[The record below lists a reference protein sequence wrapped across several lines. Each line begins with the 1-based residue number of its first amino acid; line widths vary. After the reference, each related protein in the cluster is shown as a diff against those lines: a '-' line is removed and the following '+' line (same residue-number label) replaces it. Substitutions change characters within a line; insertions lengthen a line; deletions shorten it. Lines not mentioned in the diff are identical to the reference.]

1 MIVMGVNKVKLSNGE
16 TLIDISGDT
25 VAPEKLAKGATAHD
39 KSGAKI
45 TGTMSANTKTYEITL
60 TKASGWILL
69 TTLDSEVVSHINDAS
84 LVVSLVN
91 TSAYGYDK
99 NTLSMCIVSNTP
111 WGKQGNYSTYGF
123 SGVVAS
129 ETSTTVS
136 QSYYAPNKTD
146 TSTSIGG
153 GGMFRISGNQYYFRP
168 GGYYT
173 RAGTYKLT
181 FIW

>member
-1 MIVMGVNKVKLSNGE
+1 MADVTINYKGSKIAEFSGGSK
-16 TLIDISGDT
+16 TLKTSGTYCEGDIEVVHS
-25 VAPEKLAKGATAHD
+25 PN
-39 KSGAKI
+39 S
-45 TGTMSANTKTYEITL
+45 KTYEITL
-60 TKASGWILL
+60 AKASGWILL

-84 LVVSLVN
+84 LAVSLVN

-111 WGKQGNYSTYGF
+111 WGKQGSYYTYGF

-181 FIW
+181 FTW

>member
-1 MIVMGVNKVKLSNGE
+1 MADVTINYNGSKIAEFSGGSKTVETAGMYCEGDIEVNYSPN
-16 TLIDISGDT
+16 S
-25 VAPEKLAKGATAHD
+25 
-39 KSGAKI
+39 
-45 TGTMSANTKTYEITL
+45 KTYEITL

-84 LVVSLVN
+84 LAVSLVN

-181 FIW
+181 FTW